1 MKTLKRILRIALYAA
16 GGVVLLLLVVAG
28 LTQTQV
34 FRDRLRSF
42 ALAELDSA
50 LIAKVSLGE
59 IHGNLVTGFQIDGMS
74 MTLDG
79 DTIVST
85 SHLDLR
91 YDLFEIP
98 GKTIAIHHLALDR
111 PVVRLLRSHN
121 GSWNIGRIARP
132 ADDDTTTSR
141 FDWAIMVKSLEL
153 RNGMVVIVDSTTLV
167 HATDPDRPLHAVDYD
182 EIFLDNFWLALS
194 FSSQKE
200 VHKADIASLRFDV
213 RGTPIHL
220 HELSGKFQASPRGAR
235 ASDVRIR
242 TDSSDVRLQALMEGA
257 DILGGAALA
266 EMQYC
271 STMVDLSIEPLNFR
285 ELGQV
290 LPPTAFLNG
299 TIRGHLR
306 AAGLFGALPV
316 TGLDLKFG
324 RSELH
329 LDGVVK
335 NLHTPE
341 HLALDVRMRESVID
355 PADPLALMPSF
366 SLPDLRPLGMTHL
379 TVEYRGTPLDFRTK
393 LALETEAGAVRTE
406 DFALT
411 IGGPRKLRY
420 RGTVAVE
427 AFDLGRAL
435 ERPGLASRLNG
446 TIELEG
452 AGVDLRRIL
461 GTMHAKLDS
470 STFRGFA
477 VRNADMQVRARD
489 RKVDAV
495 LQLGISAAEYH
506 LNAVLDEGAQ
516 PVPTFALNGDAA
528 GVDLAELTG
537 EARHQSSLNMALE
550 LNGHGMTLETLGGD
564 FHVGVTDSRYGDY
577 PMEDGDVHIVLDQSD
592 SSAKTFTITSPALDA
607 SVTGRFDIANL
618 AKLVRFQVNNT
629 AQAVKENF
637 ASFDSTFQFD
647 VDTVALTALRKRL
660 ESDRQP
666 VDCKY
671 DLHVKDLQLVSRV
684 VGERSFDGM
693 ADLEGTLQGDI
704 TGLTTSTRLGVTEFY
719 YGDASSGLLVEGGS
733 VLVQAADIG
742 PYRNYADA
750 DIHVVSEA
758 RRLDISGTELDSAS
772 VDIHLK
778 NRHLSYLLNGA
789 LNRDSRAHTA
799 GEARLKGDSILCTV
813 SSFTIA
819 HRDFRWDA
827 EPGARMT
834 IGTDHITVGDML
846 LHRGNALVKVDG
858 RIGVNGMLDARAR
871 GTHLD
876 LGDLDYVLPE
886 SEQPS
891 TEHAFAGIM
900 DADMTLGGKLALPTF
915 SARVEADSIALRGIS
930 FGKVSGT
937 IGYGN
942 DVLDLSVKAD
952 VTNGRVPDGPE
963 LIAEGSIPLISDDSE
978 PLDDQRQFRLTI
990 RSAGTPIA
998 ILDPLLPNFNDLSG
1012 MLECDLTLGGTA
1024 EHPRYAG
1031 DLKLTE
1037 GQFLFEPNNMYYILD
1052 GTFHASGERIAVT
1065 QATLRNVA
1073 ADEGK
1078 GEKGIVHLGGD
1089 FALRNFTPG
1098 DFNLTATGTLHAVKE
1113 ATRKSSLEMY
1123 GDLFVEI
1130 GQGGLKFTG
1139 NIDRSLIKGRVLIRN
1154 SNLIFPPTQQVVVK
1168 ESALSVP
1175 IIIYDDTSK
1184 YGEKAVLSAADRYFA
1199 GARSAGAMHA
1209 AENIEGTVS
1218 FMDGLRY
1225 DLDID
1230 ATGGTTGIRMIF
1242 NPISSEELVAN
1253 IDGRFS
1259 ITEDGRWWLGDLAI
1273 SRAYYS
1279 FYRRFD
1285 AEGRINFTGPFM
1297 NPELDIRA
1305 TYKGARAVIDTLGN
1319 REERV
1324 VVTVDI
1330 RGPRQS
1336 PRLVMNMTIDDVD
1349 YASYR
1354 GLKSN
1359 DVQSDAI
1366 GFIIYGSF
1374 PLTVAERGE
1383 MSAEVGN
1390 TLTKSVLTGASSLL
1404 TGTLSEFLRAQTG
1417 IINQVELNWNTRGGT
1432 GETADIRLSGQA
1444 WNGYWRYGGQ
1454 ILDDPLGNANF
1465 SVLYSFGSIF
1475 NTPTLRNLMM
1485 ELESK
1490 VERGT
1495 FGQANDLK
1503 RTNSARLFYRFS
1515 F

>member
-1 MKTLKRILRIALYAA
+1 MRTLKRILRFALYAA
-16 GGVVLLLLVVAG
+16 GGFVLLLLVVAG
-28 LTQTQV
+28 LTQTQM

-42 ALAELDSA
+42 VLAELDSA
-50 LIAKVSLGE
+50 LVAKVSLGE
-59 IHGNLVTGFQIDGMS
+59 IHGNLVTGFQIDGMA

-85 SHLDLR
+85 SRLDLK

-98 GKTIAIHHLALDR
+98 GKTIAVHSLALDR

-121 GSWNIGRIARP
+121 GSWNIGRIARTT
-132 ADDDTTTSR
+132 DDDTTTSR
-141 FDWAIMVKSLEL
+141 FDWAIVVKSLEL
-153 RNGMVVIVDSTTLV
+153 RNGMVVLVDSTSLI
-167 HATDPDRPLHAVDYD
+167 HPADPDRPRNAVDYD
-182 EIFLDNFWLALS
+182 EVFLDNFWLALS
-194 FSSQKE
+194 FSSKKD
-200 VHKADIASLRFDV
+200 VHTADVASLRFDV
-213 RGTPIHL
+213 RGTPLHL
-220 HELSGKFQASPRGAR
+220 HELSGKFQTSPKGAR
-235 ASDVRIR
+235 VADMRIR
-242 TDSSDVRLQALMEGA
+242 TDSSDVRLQAAVDGVDL
-257 DILGGAALA
+257 LGGVVL
-266 EMQYC
+266 EGMRHC
-271 STMVDLSIEPLNFR
+271 STMVDLRIEPLNFG
-285 ELGQV
+285 ELGRV
-290 LPPTAFLNG
+290 LPPTSFLNG
-299 TIRGHLR
+299 TIRGHLK
-306 AAGLFGALPV
+306 AAGRFGALPV
-316 TGLDLKFG
+316 ELLDLQFG
-324 RSELH
+324 RSAIH

-341 HLALDVRMRESVID
+341 DLALDVRMRESVID

-366 SLPDLRPLGMTHL
+366 HLPDFRSLGLTRL
-379 TVEYRGTPLDFRTK
+379 TVDYRGTPLDFRTM
-393 LALETEAGAVRTE
+393 LALETEAGAVRTD
-406 DFALT
+406 DFALA

-420 RGTVAVE
+420 AGTVAVR
-427 AFDLGRAL
+427 ALDLGRVL
-435 ERPGLASRLNG
+435 DRPGLASRLNG
-446 TIELEG
+446 TIELDG

-506 LNAVLDEGAQ
+506 LSAALDEGAL
-516 PVPTFALNGDAA
+516 PLPTFSVHGDAT

-537 EARHQSSLNMALE
+537 DEHHRSSLTMALG
-550 LNGHGMTLETLGGD
+550 LNGHGLTLETLGGD
-564 FHVGVTDSRYGDY
+564 FHFGVVNSRYGDY

-592 SSAKTFTITSPALDA
+592 STAKSFTIASPALDA
-607 SVTGRFDIANL
+607 SLTGRFSIANL

-629 AQAVKENF
+629 AQALKENF
-637 ASFDSTFQFD
+637 GRFDSTFQFA
-647 VDTVALTALRKRL
+647 VDTVALTALRTQLERERL
-660 ESDRQP
+660 P
-666 VDCKY
+666 VECRY
-671 DLHVKDLQLVSRV
+671 DLHVKDLQLISRV
-684 VGERSFDGM
+684 VGARSFDGM

-704 TGLTTSTRLGVTEFY
+704 TGLTSSTRLGVKEFY
-719 YGDASSGLLVEGGS
+719 YGDATAGLLVEGGS
-733 VLVQAADIG
+733 VRVEAADIG
-742 PYRNYADA
+742 PYRSYADA

-778 NRHLSYLLNGA
+778 DRRLRYVLSGA
-789 LNRDSRAHTA
+789 LNKDSRAYTM
-799 GEARLKGDSILCTV
+799 GEARLQGDSIQCTV
-813 SSFTIA
+813 SGFSIA

-827 EPGARMT
+827 DPGARMS
-834 IGTDHITVGDML
+834 IGTDHIAVDSMV
-846 LHRGNALVKVDG
+846 LHRGDARVKVHG
-858 RIGVNGMLDARAR
+858 LIGLQGVLRAQAR

-876 LGDLDYVLPE
+876 LGDLDYVLPQ
-886 SEQPS
+886 SEQQS
-891 TEHAFAGIM
+891 TEHAFSGVM
-900 DADMTLGGKLALPTF
+900 DADMTLGGTFVHPTF
-915 SARVEADSIALRGIS
+915 SAAVAADSIALRGIP
-930 FGKVSGT
+930 FGQVRGT

-952 VTNGRVPDGPE
+952 VTNGRVADGPE
-963 LIAEGSIPLISDDSE
+963 LIAEGSIPLISDESE
-978 PLDDQRQFRLTI
+978 PLDDKRQFRLTI

-1024 EHPRYAG
+1024 ERPRYAG
-1031 DLKLTE
+1031 DLTLSE
-1037 GQFLFEPNNMYYILD
+1037 CQFLFEPNNMEYILD
-1052 GTFHASGERIAVT
+1052 GSFHASGERIAVT
-1065 QATLRNVA
+1065 QATLRNVP
-1073 ADEGK
+1073 ADERK
-1078 GEKGIVHLGGD
+1078 GDKGIVHLGGD

-1113 ATRKSSLEMY
+1113 ATRKSSLDMY

-1130 GQGGLKFTG
+1130 GPGGLKFTG
-1139 NIDRSLIKGRVLIRN
+1139 NIDRSLITGRVLIRN
-1154 SNLIFPPTQQVVVK
+1154 SNLIFPPTQQVVVE

-1175 IIIYDDTSK
+1175 IIVYDDTSK
-1184 YGEKAVLSAADRYFA
+1184 YGEKAVLSAADRYFGA
-1199 GARSAGAMHA
+1199 ARSVGGPRKV
-1209 AENIEGTVS
+1209 EDIQGTVS

-1225 DLDID
+1225 DLNID
-1230 ATGGTTGIRMIF
+1230 ATGGTTEIRMIF
-1242 NPISSEELVAN
+1242 NPISSEELVAT
-1253 IDGRFS
+1253 IDGRFG
-1259 ITEDGRWWLGDLAI
+1259 ITGDGRWWLGDLAI
-1273 SRAYYS
+1273 TRAYYN

-1285 AEGRINFTGPFM
+1285 AEGRITFTGPFM

-1305 TYKGARAVIDTLGN
+1305 TYKGARAVRDTISD

-1324 VVTVDI
+1324 IVTVDI
-1330 RGPRQS
+1330 KGPRQS
-1336 PRLVMNMTIDDVD
+1336 PRLAMNMTIDEVD

-1366 GFIIYGSF
+1366 GFILYGSF

-1383 MSAEVGN
+1383 VSAEVGN

-1417 IINQVELNWNTRGGT
+1417 VINQVELNWNNRAGA

-1465 SVLYSFGSIF
+1465 SVLYSLGRVF

-1490 VERGT
+1490 VERGS
-1495 FGQANDLK
+1495 FGQTNDLK